1 MLIAAACLLHAGG
14 AAAEPLLPCSSMDA
28 AEIMVPEGFDCEV
41 FATGLFQPTA
51 LAAEPDGNVLV
62 TETGFTTGSN
72 PVRRFS
78 PAGELLA
85 TSDPFAD
92 PDGVAVDAN
101 GRILVTDSPQISI
114 VNSLNGGTDEVCQPV
129 PGNLQDV
136 AVHDQGRIVVMDL
149 NGNISDVVCG
159 VSTTLCTTLGR
170 IGVGVAFD
178 EDDRLFATRF
188 AAGGGLF
195 RIDQCLPSAPVKFA
209 ELSGAR
215 RIAFGPGGRFGEEI
229 YVTDEDVANAGRIV
243 TVDEAS
249 GAVTEFASGFMIP
262 NGLAFDGPDTL
273 YVTDLRRGRVIKVFA
288 DRVRVADFRCN
299 EAEGEEIDLVV
310 SLEDQFEAAE
320 ARVDEPTRF
329 CSPVDKDG
337 GGIPDPGAHLTCYEI
352 ERGGDDDD
360 DDDRSAL
367 RREVVVENL
376 FGEQVLTTAR
386 PRSLCVPSRKNE
398 APSDLVLDHFKC
410 YQARGD
416 ALNVRVDLAD

>member
-1 MLIAAACLLHAGG
+1 M
-14 AAAEPLLPCSSMDA
+14 
-28 AEIMVPEGFDCEV
+28 
-41 FATGLFQPTA
+41 
-51 LAAEPDGNVLV
+51 
-62 TETGFTTGSN
+62 
-72 PVRRFS
+72 
-78 PAGELLA
+78 
-85 TSDPFAD
+85 
-92 PDGVAVDAN
+92 
-101 GRILVTDSPQISI
+101 
-114 VNSLNGGTDEVCQPV
+114 
-129 PGNLQDV
+129 
-136 AVHDQGRIVVMDL
+136 
-149 NGNISDVVCG
+149 
-159 VSTTLCTTLGR
+159 
-170 IGVGVAFD
+170 
-178 EDDRLFATRF
+178 
-188 AAGGGLF
+188 
-195 RIDQCLPSAPVKFA
+195 
-209 ELSGAR
+209 
-215 RIAFGPGGRFGEEI
+215 
-229 YVTDEDVANAGRIV
+229 

-416 ALNVRVDLAD
+416 ALNVRVDLADEASEERGVIVKRPKRFCNPVDKNGEGILDPSSHLTCYRIRVPGPSYDDELDLLASNQFGEQVLEVGDPELLCVPSDKLGFEVVVGPDDDDD